1 MRGPDSFYPLLPLL
15 SAGPRFSIFTF
26 VNAIYFGNS
35 IRAWLV
41 SAAIAVVVYLALVLI
56 KRLVVSRL
64 GKLAARTD
72 NDFDDAIV
80 EVIRNTR
87 SFFLVAIALYAAIRG
102 LAIPPRLLGAID
114 KFLQLSFLFQIG
126 LWASGL
132 VAFLVT
138 RSLEKREQT
147 SDRIGV
153 AAVRAIG
160 VATKVVAW
168 IIIVL
173 VAIQAVFNKNVTALM
188 TGLGVGGIAIA
199 LAVQNIL
206 GDLLA
211 AVAIVFDRPFDV
223 GDFIVTGDVKGTVE
237 QIGLK
242 TTRLRGLGGEQVIL
256 GNGELLKAR
265 LHNYKRMIERRAVF
279 SVDVAYDTP
288 PDLVE
293 AIPAMLR
300 EAIEAQSPVRFDR
313 AHFATFADSA
323 LRFEA
328 VYYVLAPEYNLYMD
342 IQQRINLA
350 LLRRFNERRIG
361 FAFPTRTVELRAP
374 DGLFTS
380 NRESSPRPPQST
392 AP

>member
-1 MRGPDSFYPLLPLL
+1 LNYLGL
-15 SAGPRFSIFTF
+15 
-26 VNAIYFGNS
+26 VNSIYFGNS
-35 IRAWLV
+35 VKAWLV
-41 SAAIAVVVYLALVLI
+41 SVGIGLAIYVALILI
-56 KRLVVSRL
+56 KGITVDRLA
-64 GKLAARTD
+64 KLAGRTET
-72 NDFDDAIV
+72 DFDDAIV
-80 EVIRNTR
+80 EVIKGTR
-87 SFFLVAIALYAAIRG
+87 GFFLIALSIYAAIRG
-102 LAIPPRLLGAID
+102 LYVHPRALGPLE
-114 KFLQLSFLFQIG
+114 KFLELLFLFQIG

-132 VAFLVT
+132 VAFLVK
-138 RSLEKREQT
+138 RSLEKRDQA

-153 AAVRAIG
+153 AAVNAIG
-160 VATKVVAW
+160 VSIKVVAW
-168 IIIVL
+168 IIVAL

-188 TGLGVGGIAIA
+188 TGLGVGGIALA

-223 GDFIVTGDVKGTVE
+223 GDFIVVGDVKGTVE

-265 LHNYKRMIERRAVF
+265 LHNYKRMYERRAVF
-279 SVDVAYDTP
+279 SIDVTYDTP
-288 PDLVE
+288 PDVVE
-293 AIPAMLR
+293 NIPGIMKTV
-300 EAIEAQSPVRFDR
+300 IETQSPVRFDR
-313 AHFATFADSA
+313 AHFAAFADSS

-350 LLRRFNERRIG
+350 LLRRFNDAGIQ
-361 FAFPTRTVELRAP
+361 FAFPTRTVELKAP

-380 NRESSPRPPQST
+380 APGSSLHPPQST
-392 AP
+392 AR